1 MGGSDVGTRR
11 LLRVVSVALLAA
23 LVSCS
28 TPTMP
33 SPAAVGPP
41 ASPAATMP
49 GEAQAVVG
57 NPFVAAPGA
66 PLQTIRVAACAV
78 SGGFIQ
84 LYTALEGGLF
94 ARYGLEVEQVTIRGS
109 GAALAALSS
118 NEVQFVYCAAD
129 ANVPSLASGADAK
142 LVAAVLVGAP
152 YVFIARPDVHAVGDL
167 RGKAVGI
174 PRPGDLA
181 DKLTRLALLRHGLT
195 PNDDVALRPVGGSQP
210 ERYQALVADLVQ
222 GIVITPPL
230 DAQARKDGLNV
241 VYDLADLGMPF
252 VYSALQ
258 ASNGLIR
265 DNPRL
270 VERFLAA
277 MAEAVAF
284 TERNPALA
292 RQALHKALDVDDPD
306 VLGAAY
312 DAYARR
318 LVNREL
324 RIPLDAIAAN
334 IEDARASGTNVVVGG
349 ADDIATNAFVDEL
362 ARRGLFDY
370 LYPPAAERSGP

>member
-1 MGGSDVGTRR
+1 
-11 LLRVVSVALLAA
+11 
-23 LVSCS
+23 
-28 TPTMP
+28 
-33 SPAAVGPP
+33 
-41 ASPAATMP
+41 
-49 GEAQAVVG
+49 
-57 NPFVAAPGA
+57 
-66 PLQTIRVAACAV
+66 V
-78 SGGFIQ
+78 SGGFVQ
-84 LYTALEGGLF
+84 LYTALEAGLF
-94 ARYGLEVEQVTIRGS
+94 ARYGLAVEHVTIRGS

-118 NEVQFVYCAAD
+118 NEIQFLYCAAD

-142 LVAAVLVGAP
+142 LVAAVLIGAP
-152 YVFIARPDVHAVGDL
+152 YVFIARPYVHAVADL
-167 RGKAVGI
+167 RGKSVGI

-195 PNDDVALRPVGGSQP
+195 PNDDVALYPVGGSQP
-210 ERYQALVADLVQ
+210 ERYQALVADVVQ

-241 VYDLADLGMPF
+241 VYDLGDLGTPF

-258 ASNGLIR
+258 VSNGLIR

-277 MAEAVAF
+277 MGEAVAF

-292 RQALHKALDVDDPD
+292 RQALRKMLDVEDPD
-306 VLGAAY
+306 VLDAAY
-312 DAYARR
+312 DAYARK
-318 LVNREL
+318 LVNRGL

-334 IEDARASGTNVVVGG
+334 IEDARASGTNVIVGG
-349 ADDIATNAFVDEL
+349 ADDIATNAFIDEL

-370 LYPPAAERSGP
+370 LYPPAIERPGP